1 MKRTWIIIV
10 ALALLSLFPI
20 YNLYA
25 DSQFTEENAIK
36 TATQYLKGSPTFSY
50 DGISDSINVIKVDTI
65 RMPNTW
71 SITLGFTSSN
81 AGYGDRSGEMV
92 ATVLTDH
99 TMVIVVSNGKVTSA
113 ITDDTFDELTETTLN
128 PTNSQLQDAQEIAL
142 EWLKNAPTFSFDGIN
157 GSMTIIDSVI
167 AESYPE
173 QYFITIGF
181 DCAHAGYG
189 NRTGDMLAQVI
200 THHEAVVVVSSSE
213 VRSAVI
219 DGTWNELNQTEKNPP
234 DIVTSEEAIDIVI
247 QYLRANYPEASSLN
261 MTDEWSVA
269 NLTPEGLLG
278 KSTIQYSG
286 DGWTITESYVVV
298 WKPVYSIQ
306 VENNA
311 GFSWSGSV
319 DQNETVTESPN

>member
-1 MKRTWIIIV
+1 MKRTWIVIA

-25 DSQFTEENAIK
+25 DAQLTEENAIK
-36 TATQYLKGSPTFSY
+36 TATQFLKISPTFSY
-50 DGISDSINVIKVDTI
+50 DGIDGSI
-65 RMPNTW
+65 
-71 SITLGFTSSN
+71 
-81 AGYGDRSGEMV
+81 
-92 ATVLTDH
+92 
-99 TMVIVVSNGKVTSA
+99 
-113 ITDDTFDELTETTLN
+113 
-128 PTNSQLQDAQEIAL
+128 
-142 EWLKNAPTFSFDGIN
+142 
-157 GSMTIIDSVI
+157 TIIDSVI

-189 NRTGDMLAQVI
+189 DRTGDMPAQVI
-200 THHEAVVVVSSSE
+200 THHEAVVVVSSGE

-219 DGTWNELNQTEKNPP
+219 DDTWDEFNQTEKNPP

-278 KSTIQYSG
+278 KSTMQYSR
-286 DGWTITESYVVV
+286 DGWTITESYPVV

-306 VENNA
+306 VENNT

-319 DQNETVTESPN
+319 DQNGTVTEPN